1 MSNVD
6 DVYLAVARR
15 ILNNGHEKSDRTGTG
30 TTSAFGESMVFS
42 LIAGEM
48 PLLTT
53 KKLVLRSIIHELIWF
68 LRGEG
73 NIQYLRDKN
82 VGIWDAWADENG
94 DLGPVYGVQWRHW
107 QDTRVIDDTQV
118 EAFKDRGFTIEG
130 EIAQAKTMTGRYVA
144 TREIDQIQ
152 DVLNQLR
159 TNPDSRRIILT
170 AWNPAVIEEQALP
183 PCHSF
188 IQFYTHELDCT
199 QRQVIALERIKHAMN
214 AGYEL
219 NTMQHALLTAL
230 QQDNLDEKL
239 LDDLVPKRALSCHL
253 YQRSGDFFLGVP
265 FNIASYA
272 LLTHMIAACVGMEAF
287 ELVHTIGDGHLY
299 SNHRDQIE
307 EQLKRCAIPGTTTV
321 RFLRT
326 ASDPGEFA
334 FEDIEI
340 IGYNSHPPIKA
351 PISV

>member
-1 MSNVD
+1 MSHVD

-15 ILNNGHEKSDRTGTG
+15 ILTTGHEKSDRTGTG

-42 LIAGEM
+42 LVAGEM

-53 KKLVLRSIIHELIWF
+53 KKLHLRSIIHELIWF
-68 LRGEG
+68 LRGDG
-73 NIQYLRDKN
+73 NIQYLRDNK

-107 QDTRVIDDTQV
+107 NDTRIIDET
-118 EAFKDRGFTIEG
+118 ERLAFAERGFTIEG
-130 EIAQAKTMTGRYVA
+130 EIVNHKTSTGKLVA
-144 TREIDQIQ
+144 TREIDQIK

-170 AWNPAVIEEQALP
+170 AWNPSVIEEQALP

-199 QRQVIALERIKHAMN
+199 QRQVIALERIKHEMD
-214 AGYEL
+214 AGFEL
-219 NTMQHALLTAL
+219 NTMQHAMLNAL

-239 LDDLVPKRALSCHL
+239 LNDLVPKRALSCHL

-287 ELVHTIGDGHLY
+287 ELVHTIGDAHLY
-299 SNHRDQIE
+299 SNHRDQIN
-307 EQLKRCAIPGTTTV
+307 EQLSRHAKRGIPTV
-321 RFLRT
+321 HFHRQV
-326 ASDPGEFA
+326 SDPGEFT
-334 FEDIEI
+334 FDDIEI
-340 IGYNSHPPIKA
+340 VGYDSHPPISA